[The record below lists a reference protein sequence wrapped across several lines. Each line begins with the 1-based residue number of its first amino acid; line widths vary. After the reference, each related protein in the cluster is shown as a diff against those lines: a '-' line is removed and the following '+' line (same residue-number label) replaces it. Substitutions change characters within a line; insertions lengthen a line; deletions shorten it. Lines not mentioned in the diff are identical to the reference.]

1 MDNLLPIA
9 QSALGAAFKMQQTL
23 FHQLSFKAKYNARDM
38 KGERLSPLLFK
49 LEQLLPS
56 LVVKGVSRRRID
68 RFRGRNP
75 NPILPFN
82 ETTLEP

>member
-23 FHQLSFKAKYNARDM
+23 FQQFLSKQCNARDM
-38 KGERLSPLLFK
+38 KDERLSPLLFK